1 MTVKNIPAKVRV
13 NNDDQI
19 VELTATETLTNK
31 TLTLPIINGIKES
44 FTINSSSAIGA
55 TPTLDVSSS
64 TAFLYTVASA
74 NAWLPNFGHATLTSD
89 PTSVNTL
96 LAIGQSMTV
105 SVVVN
110 VSNTSHFASTIKIDG
125 VAVGTPAG
133 FTLNWQGGVAPAAG
147 SGSASA
153 YDAYTY
159 TIIKT
164 ASATYTVFAS
174 KTKFDN

>member
-1 MTVKNIPAKVRV
+1 MTVKNIPANIRV

-31 TLTLPIINGIKES
+31 TLTLPVINGIKES
-44 FTINSSSAIGA
+44 WTVSASAIVA
-55 TPTLDVSSS
+55 APTLNVSSS
-64 TAFLYTVASA
+64 TAFLYPVATTID
-74 NAWLPNFGHATLTSD
+74 WVPNFGHASSTSEA
-89 PTSVNTL
+89 TSVNTL

-105 SVVVN
+105 TIVVN
-110 VSNTSHFASTIKIDG
+110 VANNAAHYASTIKIDN

-133 FTLNWQGGVAPAAG
+133 FTLNWQGGVTPTAG
-147 SGSASA
+147 SVLA

-164 ASATYTVFAS
+164 ANATYTVFAS

>member
-31 TLTLPIINGIKES
+31 TLTLPVINGIKES
-44 FTINSSSAIGA
+44 WTVNSSSAIGA
-55 TPTLDVSSS
+55 TPTLNVSSS
-64 TAFLYTVASA
+64 TAFLYTVATTGS
-74 NAWLPNFGHATLTSD
+74 WVPNFGHASSTSAA
-89 PTSVNTL
+89 TSVNTL
-96 LAIGQSMTV
+96 LAVGQSMTV
-105 SVVVN
+105 TVAVN
-110 VSNTSHFASTIKIDG
+110 VANNTAHYASTIKIDN
-125 VAVGTPAG
+125 VAVGTPVG
-133 FTLNWQGGVAPAAG
+133 FTLNWQGGVAPTAG
-147 SGSASA
+147 SVLA

>member
-1 MTVKNIPAKVRV
+1 MTVKNIPAKIRV

-31 TLTLPIINGIKES
+31 TLTLPVINGIRES
-44 FTINSSSAIGA
+44 FTIDSSSAIGE

-74 NAWLPNFGHATLTSD
+74 NAWTPNF
-89 PTSVNTL
+89 TSVNTL

-110 VSNTSHFASTIKIDG
+110 VSDTSHFASTIKIDG

-174 KTKFDN
+174 KTKFDT

>member
-1 MTVKNIPAKVRV
+1 MTVKNTPAKVRI
-13 NNDDQI
+13 NNVDTI
-19 VELTATETLTNK
+19 VELNDTETLTNK
-31 TLTLPIINGIKES
+31 TLTLPVINGIKES
-44 FTINSSSAIGA
+44 WTVDSSSAIGA
-55 TPTLDVSSS
+55 SPTLNVSSS
-64 TAFLYTVASA
+64 TAFLYTVATTGS
-74 NAWLPNFGHATLTSD
+74 WVPNFGHASSTSEA
-89 PTSVNTL
+89 TSVNTL

-105 SVVVN
+105 TVVVN
-110 VSNTSHFASTIKIDG
+110 VANNAAHYASTIKIDN

-133 FTLNWQGGVAPAAG
+133 FTLNWQGGVAPTAG
-147 SGSASA
+147 SVLA

>member
-13 NNDDQI
+13 NNVDTI
-19 VELTATETLTNK
+19 VELNDTETLTNK
-31 TLTLPIINGIKES
+31 TLTLPVINGIRES
-44 FTINSSSAIGA
+44 FTVDSSSAIGA
-55 TPTLDVSSS
+55 TPTLNVSSS
-64 TAFLYTVASA
+64 TAFLYTVATTDS
-74 NAWLPNFGHATLTSD
+74 WVPNFGHVSSTSEA
-89 PTSVNTL
+89 TSVNTL

-105 SVVVN
+105 TVVVN
-110 VSNTSHFASTIKIDG
+110 VANNATHYASTIKIDN
-125 VAVGTPAG
+125 VAVGTPVG
-133 FTLNWQGGVAPAAG
+133 FTLNWQGGVAPTAG
-147 SGSASA
+147 SVLA

>member
-13 NNDDQI
+13 NNIDQI
-19 VELTATETLTNK
+19 VELTDTETLTNK
-31 TLTLPIINGIKES
+31 TLTLPVISGIKES
-44 FTINSSSAIGA
+44 WTIDSSSAIGA
-55 TPTLDVSSS
+55 TPTLNVSSG
-64 TAFLYTVASA
+64 TAFLYTVATTGS
-74 NAWLPNFGHATLTSD
+74 WVPNFGHASSTSAS
-89 PTSVNTL
+89 TSVNTL

-105 SVVVN
+105 TIAVN
-110 VSNTSHFASTIKIDG
+110 VANNTSHYSSTAKIDG
-125 VAVGTPAG
+125 TLV
-133 FTLNWQGGVAPAAG
+133 TLNWQGGVAPTAG
-147 SGSASA
+147 SVLA

>member
-13 NNDDQI
+13 NNVDTI
-19 VELTATETLTNK
+19 VELDATEILTNK
-31 TLTLPIINGIKES
+31 TLTLPVISGIKES
-44 FTINSSSAIGA
+44 WTVSASGI
-55 TPTLDVSSS
+55 TTSTLNVSSS
-64 TAFLYTVASA
+64 TAFLFTGVTTGT
-74 NAWLPNFGHATLTSD
+74 WVPNFGHATSNSD

-110 VSNTSHFASTIKIDG
+110 VDATTAHYSSTAKIDNAL
-125 VAVGTPAG
+125 V
-133 FTLNWQGGVAPAAG
+133 TLNWQGGVVPTA
-147 SGSASA
+147 GSASA

>member
-1 MTVKNIPAKVRV
+1 MTVRNVPAKVRV
-13 NNDDQI
+13 NNVDTI
-19 VELTATETLTNK
+19 VELDETEILTNK
-31 TLTLPIINGIKES
+31 TLVLPVISGIRES
-44 FTINSSSAIGA
+44 FTIDSSSAIGA
-55 TPTLDVSSS
+55 TPTLNVSSS

-74 NAWLPNFGHATLTSD
+74 NAWTPNF
-89 PTSVNTL
+89 TSVNTL

-110 VSNTSHFASTIKIDG
+110 VSNTSHFASTIQIDG

>member
-1 MTVKNIPAKVRV
+1 MTVKNIPAKVRI
-13 NNDDQI
+13 NNIDTI
-19 VELTATETLTNK
+19 VELNDTETLTNK
-31 TLTLPIINGIKES
+31 TLTLPVINGIRES
-44 FTINSSSAIGA
+44 FTIDSSSAIGA
-55 TPTLDVSSS
+55 TPTLDVSNS
-64 TAFLYTVASA
+64 TAFLYTIATTGT
-74 NAWLPNFGHATLTSD
+74 WTPNF
-89 PTSVNTL
+89 TSVNTL
-96 LAIGQSMTV
+96 LAVGQSITV

-110 VSNTSHFASTIKIDG
+110 VANTSHFASTIQIDS
-125 VAVGTPAG
+125 VAVGTPVG